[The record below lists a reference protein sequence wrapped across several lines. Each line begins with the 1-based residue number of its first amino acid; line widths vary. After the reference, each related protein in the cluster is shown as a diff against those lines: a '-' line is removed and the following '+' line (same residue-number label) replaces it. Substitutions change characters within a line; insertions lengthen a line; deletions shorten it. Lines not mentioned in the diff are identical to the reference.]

1 MVFIAANFIEDE
13 KALGQQCVSFGL
25 CPQESP
31 ADVVDG
37 EDALG
42 TVMTMKY

>member
-1 MVFIAANFIEDE
+1 MVFSTANFIEYK
-13 KALGQQCVSFGL
+13 KALVQQCVSFGL

-31 ADVVDG
+31 AGGVDG

-42 TVMTMKY
+42 TVMTMKF